1 VALSAAADS
10 GFSDFGGQSGFFS
23 RAFFNSIFESL
34 FFALVSSID
43 VIFFSVFFSS
53 HSEYSL
59 LPLDL
64 SALSCGFSQPT
75 AAPSIDSPAT
85 YRASS
90 SVFKR
95 SLLSG

>member
-10 GFSDFGGQSGFFS
+10 GFSDFGGQSGFFA
-23 RAFFNSIFESL
+23 RAFFILIFESS
-34 FFALVSSID
+34 FCAFVSSID
-43 VIFFSVFFSS
+43 TTFCLGSSLFHSDSSLFLLVLSV
-53 HSEYSL
+53 
-59 LPLDL
+59 
-64 SALSCGFSQPT
+64 LSCGFSQPT